1 MDSLSSFRNFFGD
14 LKTDVNKD
22 ILNYNT
28 TAMKTILENNS
39 GHLSV
44 DYEKGMLICAFVG
57 DVQFDDYKALLLTS
71 AEEVRSNGVR
81 NIIMDRSQIE
91 RIDGQCRV
99 WVKSIYL
106 KTHIKPLVPKL
117 NKVAAVNS
125 ASIVGMIYGKAIY
138 QTFSLFY
145 PTMEFKFFPS
155 MEKAMKWFR
164 ESEEKGTLMVEDVLA
179 MDAENSSPELVEAD
193 ATGNE
198 QIKKGLFNKL
208 FDALFSK

>member
-1 MDSLSSFRNFFGD
+1 
-14 LKTDVNKD
+14 
-22 ILNYNT
+22 
-28 TAMKTILENNS
+28 MKTILENPS

-44 DYEKGMLICAFVG
+44 DYNRAMLVCAFVG
-57 DVQFDDYKALLLTS
+57 NVRFEDYTSLLLTA

-81 NIIMDRSQIE
+81 NVIMDRTKIE
-91 RIDGQCRV
+91 KIEGECRV
-99 WVKSIYL
+99 WVKNVYL

-138 QTFSLFY
+138 QTFSLIY

-155 MEKAMKWFR
+155 MEKALTWFR
-164 ESEEKGTLMVEDVLA
+164 EAEEKGTLMVEDVLA
-179 MDAENSSPELVEAD
+179 MDAENASPELVEAEP
-193 ATGNE
+193 AGNE
-198 QIKKGLFNKL
+198 QLKKGLFNKL